1 MPTYTFTNLETGEEK
16 NHIMS
21 YNDLEQFKA
30 DNPSLKQKLIFPGS
44 IGSTSMDSGKLPE
57 GFKDNLREMAK
68 KHPRANGI
76 KHLI

>member
-1 MPTYTFTNLETGEEK
+1 MPTYTFTNTETGEDQNYSMPFAE
-16 NHIMS
+16 
-21 YNDLEQFKA
+21 LEQFKA
-30 DNPSLKQKLIFPGS
+30 NNPNLKQKLVFPGS

-57 GFKDNLREMAK
+57 GFKDKLREIQK